1 MFGLPLAFASPLVL
15 AALAALPALWW
26 ILRVTPPRPRPIP
39 FPPLRLIMDLVPQQE
54 RPARTPLW
62 LMLLRMAIA
71 ALVIIAAA
79 GPVWNPPANSV
90 GAGRAPLV
98 MMVDNGWA
106 AAPAWPE
113 RRAAMER
120 VLREAAA
127 ADRAVALI
135 ATGERP
141 GVPNPTD
148 AGTALDR
155 ARALQPVPFSPDR
168 GPHLAAAAEFLRR
181 APGAEFVWIADGIG
195 GSGEGAAMAEVADA
209 AGGRTTLIRDDE
221 PVLGLTGV
229 ENGAA
234 GITVRIVRAGEGP
247 AAGRLRALDMKG
259 RPLAEQDFSFTGTE
273 GKATIALPLELRNEI
288 ARFDVLGLRS
298 AGAVALVDETNRRRR
313 VGIVSGVTADVSQ
326 PLLSPVHYVQ
336 RALEPFAEIRTPRQ
350 GTIDAIAGLIEEK
363 ASVLVLAD
371 VGALPDDVRRKVEA
385 FVNEGGLLLRFAG
398 PRLAAGGDDLV
409 PVKLRRGGRAL
420 GGALSWETP
429 RALGPFDQQSPFHGI
444 DRPTDVAISR
454 QLLAEPEPDLA
465 RKVWASLVD
474 GTPIVT
480 AERRGAGL
488 VVLMHVTADTSW
500 SNLPLSGLFV
510 EMLQRIVA
518 MSGTAGLEAV
528 RNDAAGTGRAVAPFL
543 TLDGFGA
550 PGLPPATAKPV
561 AFTPGLVASRD
572 HPPGFY
578 GDRDAPS
585 AVNALAR
592 DAVLRPLDAG
602 PLAARTEALRLTAP
616 FDPRPWLLTAAALL
630 FALDTLVSA
639 LLAGGLRMGRRAAAA
654 ALFGALILAGGADR
668 AEAQGRAPQGAPR
681 EAPAIAPK
689 EVDAALVTRF
699 AYVITG
705 DAAVDETSRAGL
717 VGLNAYLA
725 ARTSLEPGDP
735 VGVDPATDEL
745 ALYPIIYWPMTA
757 GREPPGE
764 TAIRRIDAFMK
775 NGGTVIFDTR
785 DAGTALGGDMQTPE
799 TRLLRRILAGIAVP
813 DLEPVPQD
821 HVVTKAFYLIEKFP
835 GRWAEGKTFIEAL
848 PRGDAPDAERPARA
862 GDGVSP
868 IIITSNDWAAAWAV
882 GPRGEPLNPL
892 VQQMP
897 RQREMALRAGVNVA
911 MYALT
916 GNYKADQVHVPALLE
931 RLGQ

>member
-1 MFGLPLAFASPLVL
+1 MLGLPLAFASPLVL

-26 ILRVTPPRPRPIP
+26 LLRVTPPRPRAIP
-39 FPPLRLIMDLVPQQE
+39 FPPLRLIMDLLPE
-54 RPARTPLW
+54 REKPARTPPW
-62 LMLLRMAIA
+62 LLLLRIAIA
-71 ALVIIAAA
+71 ALVIVAAA
-79 GPVWNPPANSV
+79 GPVWNPRTTSV
-90 GAGRAPLV
+90 AAGRAPLV
-98 MMVDNGWA
+98 MMIDNGWA

-120 VLREAAA
+120 LLAEAAA
-127 ADRAVALI
+127 ADRPVALI
-135 ATGERP
+135 ATGDRP
-141 GVPNPTD
+141 AAPNPTD
-148 AGTALDR
+148 AGSALDR

-168 GPHLAAAAEFLRR
+168 GPHLAAATDFLRR
-181 APGAEFVWIADGIG
+181 SPGAEFIWIADGLG
-195 GSGEGAAMAEVADA
+195 GSETRETMAAAAEA
-209 AGGRTTLIRDDE
+209 AGGRTTLIRDDA
-221 PVLGLTGV
+221 PVIALTAV

-259 RPLAEQDFSFTGTE
+259 RPLAEQDFSIAGAEAKVTV
-273 GKATIALPLELRNEI
+273 ALPLELRNEI
-288 ARFDVLGLRS
+288 ARFDVVGLRS

-313 VGIVSGVTADVSQ
+313 VGIVSGVTTDVAQ

-350 GTIDAIAGLIEEK
+350 GTIDAIAGLIDEK

-371 VGALPDDVRRKVEA
+371 VGALPDDVRRKVET

-420 GGALSWETP
+420 GGALAWETP
-429 RALGPFDQQSPFHGI
+429 RALGPFDPQSPFHGI
-444 DRPTDVAISR
+444 DRPADVAISR

-465 RKVWASLVD
+465 RKVWASLAD

-480 AERRGAGL
+480 AEKRGAGL

-510 EMLQRIVA
+510 DMLQRIVA
-518 MSGTAGLEAV
+518 LSGTAGLEPG
-528 RNDAAGTGRAVAPFL
+528 RETPAGTARTSAPFL
-543 TLDGFGA
+543 TLDGFGT

-561 AFTPGLVASRD
+561 AVTPGLVASRD

-585 AVNALAR
+585 AVNAPAR
-592 DAVLRPLDAG
+592 DAVLRTLDAG

-616 FDPRPWLLTAAALL
+616 FDPRPWLLTAALLL

-639 LLAGGLRMGRRAAAA
+639 FLAGGLRMGRRAATA
-654 ALFGALILAGGADR
+654 ALLGALVLSGGTDR
-668 AEAQGRAPQGAPR
+668 AEAQNRAPQGPGR
-681 EAPAIAPK
+681 ETPAVSPK
-689 EVDAALVTRF
+689 ETDAALVTRF
-699 AYVITG
+699 AYVLTG

-725 ARTSLEPGDP
+725 ARTALEPGAP

-745 ALYPIIYWPMTA
+745 ALYPLIYWPMAA

-764 TAIRRIDAFMK
+764 AGIRRIDAFMK

-785 DAGTALGGDMQTPE
+785 DAGTALGGDVQTPE

-868 IIITSNDWAAAWAV
+868 IIITSNDWAAAWAI

-897 RQREMALRAGVNVA
+897 RQREMSLRVGVNVA